1 MLKYAFRLPSENV
14 PMGLPA
20 ARSPGL
26 RRMRMELT
34 RHGSLGRSFDN
45 KCAHAPAISD
55 DVLNRASTP

>member
-1 MLKYAFRLPSENV
+1 MPKYAFRLPSEEV
-14 PMGLPA
+14 PMGSSA

-34 RHGSLGRSFDN
+34 RNGSLGRSFDN

-55 DVLNRASTP
+55 DALTRAPTR